1 MKHKEFFYIVY
12 SVISISEK
20 SVEVLKTVICRIIP
34 ETFDCASFVQAEK
47 KVRRVIFLGSLI

>member
-12 SVISISEK
+12 SVISISK
-20 SVEVLKTVICRIIP
+20 SVEVLKTVIYRIIP
-34 ETFDCASFVQAEK
+34 ETFDCARFVQVEK